1 MAERIWFV
9 IAAAGRA
16 TRFGGPV
23 PKPYLRI
30 AGRTLLEHALRT
42 LGSVKGIA
50 GGVVVLANGDRRFE
64 RLPLAVRRRVAAV
77 AGGPT
82 RAASVLHGLQALVTA
97 DASDWV
103 LVHDAARPCLR
114 RRDVEALI
122 AACRRDPVGGLLA
135 VPVADTLKQADDRG
149 RCQRTLPRER
159 VWRAQTPQMFRRG
172 RLLGRLDAGAGGRV
186 RAGRRS
192 SRDREAGRHAAAGRR
207 FAAEREGDPARRPR
221 FRRGR
226 PAHGQEAR
234 VRIGFGYDVH
244 RFGPGDSVRIGGV
257 AIAHT
262 QGVVAHS
269 DGDVLLHALMDA
281 LLGAAALGDIGLLFP
296 PGDARYAGA
305 DSRALLREVAA
316 RVTARGFAVENCDL
330 TLVAEAP
337 RIGPHRDAICAAVA
351 ADLGIARD
359 RVNLKATTAEGLGAI
374 GRGEGLAGHAV
385 VLLRDAHGG

>member
-1 MAERIWFV
+1 
-9 IAAAGRA
+9 
-16 TRFGGPV
+16 
-23 PKPYLRI
+23 
-30 AGRTLLEHALRT
+30 
-42 LGSVKGIA
+42 
-50 GGVVVLANGDRRFE
+50 
-64 RLPLAVRRRVAAV
+64 
-77 AGGPT
+77 
-82 RAASVLHGLQALVTA
+82 
-97 DASDWV
+97 
-103 LVHDAARPCLR
+103 
-114 RRDVEALI
+114 
-122 AACRRDPVGGLLA
+122 
-135 VPVADTLKQADDRG
+135 
-149 RCQRTLPRER
+149 
-159 VWRAQTPQMFRRG
+159 
-172 RLLGRLDAGAGGRV
+172 
-186 RAGRRS
+186 
-192 SRDREAGRHAAAGRR
+192 
-207 FAAEREGDPARRPR
+207 
-221 FRRGR
+221 
-226 PAHGQEAR
+226 
-234 VRIGFGYDVH
+234 VRIGFGHDVH
-244 RFGPGDSVRIGGV
+244 RFGPGGSVRIGGV

-316 RVTARGFAVENCDL
+316 RVTARGFAIENCDL

>member
-1 MAERIWFV
+1 M
-9 IAAAGRA
+9 
-16 TRFGGPV
+16 
-23 PKPYLRI
+23 
-30 AGRTLLEHALRT
+30 
-42 LGSVKGIA
+42 
-50 GGVVVLANGDRRFE
+50 
-64 RLPLAVRRRVAAV
+64 
-77 AGGPT
+77 
-82 RAASVLHGLQALVTA
+82 
-97 DASDWV
+97 
-103 LVHDAARPCLR
+103 
-114 RRDVEALI
+114 
-122 AACRRDPVGGLLA
+122 
-135 VPVADTLKQADDRG
+135 
-149 RCQRTLPRER
+149 
-159 VWRAQTPQMFRRG
+159 
-172 RLLGRLDAGAGGRV
+172 
-186 RAGRRS
+186 
-192 SRDREAGRHAAAGRR
+192 
-207 FAAEREGDPARRPR
+207 
-221 FRRGR
+221 
-226 PAHGQEAR
+226 
-234 VRIGFGYDVH
+234 RIGFGYDVH

-337 RIGPHRDAICAAVA
+337 RIGPHRDAICDAVA

-385 VLLRDAHGG
+385 VLLRDAHAG